1 MKSSWLCWDDFCCIW
16 DTPFLFESIYDTFV
30 TLPDL
35 FKPFLYDWD
44 PSCFIYDPSWDN
56 WNSSLLY
63 GFPNSSAGKER
74 ACQCRIRDTS
84 SIPGSVRSLRE
95 GNGSPFQY
103 SCLENSMDS
112 GAWWATVHGV
122 TKSQT
127 WLSVLTHTYTHT
139 LPYGSAISLLGIYSL
154 RNKNWC
160 SHKTCTQM
168 FIVAYI
174 ILFLLFGYYWF
185 LLLI

>member
-16 DTPFLFESIYDTFV
+16 DISSLFESICDAFV
-30 TLPDL
+30 TFPDL

-56 WNSSLLY
+56 WNSSLPY
-63 GFPNSSAGKER
+63 GFPNSSAGKEP
-74 ACQCRIRDTS
+74 ACQCRIHKRHKFDPWIGK
-84 SIPGSVRSLRE
+84 IPWRRKWQPTPV
-95 GNGSPFQY
+95 

-127 WLSVLTHTYTHT
+127 WLSALTHTYTHT
-139 LPYGSAISLLGIYSL
+139 LPYCSAISLLGIYSL

-174 ILFLLFGYYWF
+174 ILFILFGYY
-185 LLLI
+185 